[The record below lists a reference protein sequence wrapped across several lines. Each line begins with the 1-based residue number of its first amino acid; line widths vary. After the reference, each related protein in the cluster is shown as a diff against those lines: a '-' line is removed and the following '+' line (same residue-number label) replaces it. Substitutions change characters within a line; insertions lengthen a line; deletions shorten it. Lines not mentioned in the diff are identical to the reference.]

1 MKYILEI
8 CASSLSSAL
17 AAQEGGADRIE
28 LCDNLYE
35 GGTTPSYGMI
45 KTCKSLLD
53 IPIFPIIRPRG
64 GDFVYSEREF
74 EVMMQDVVCC
84 MELGCEGIVFGILRS
99 DGSIDTERC
108 SELVK
113 LAGSMQL
120 TFHRAFDRCSNRS
133 KGLEDL
139 IALGF
144 QCVLTSGGE
153 DYAEDAIS
161 ELAIMVRQAK
171 NRISIMPGSGITG
184 YNLFKIAKATGAF
197 EFHTT
202 AKTKICNMPGNHD
215 QDNLDER
222 DVFQT
227 DVVKVR
233 KMCRILNDLTAEIIP
248 LR

>member
-8 CASSLSSAL
+8 CAGSLSSCL

-45 KTCKSLLD
+45 KICKSLLD

-84 MELGCEGIVFGILRS
+84 MELGCEGVVFGILRS
-99 DGSIDTERC
+99 DGSIDMERC

-120 TFHRAFDRCSNRS
+120 TFHRAFDRCIDRT
-133 KGLEDL
+133 KGLEGL
-139 IALGF
+139 IELGF
-144 QCVLTSGGE
+144 HRVLTSGGNGF
-153 DYAEDAIS
+153 AEDAIP
-161 ELAIMVRQAK
+161 ELTNLAEQSN
-171 NRISIMPGSGITG
+171 NRISIMPGSGVTG
-184 YNLFKIAKATGAF
+184 NNLLKIAQATETF

-202 AKTKICNMPGNHD
+202 AKTKIDLMQGRHNQN
-215 QDNLDER
+215 NFETEYI
-222 DVFQT
+222 FQT
-227 DVVKVR
+227 DAVKVR
-233 KMCRILNDLTAEIIP
+233 EMRHILNGLSIP
-248 LR
+248 